1 MSENVDLV
9 RSIYADWERGDFSR
23 DNWADPALEL
33 VRPESLDGDAL
44 KGRDASSGGWR
55 EWLGAW
61 KDFRA
66 EARDYRGLD
75 DERVVV
81 FGRMRGIGRLT
92 GTSTD
97 TETVN
102 VFEIRDRTVVRLVLY
117 SNRQR
122 ALADL
127 GLEE

>member
-1 MSENVDLV
+1 MSANLELV
-9 RSIYADWERGDFSR
+9 RSIYADWARGDFTHA
-23 DNWADPALEL
+23 DWADPAIEL

-44 KGRDASSGGWR
+44 IGRDASSGGWR
-55 EWLGAW
+55 EWLDAW

-66 EARDYRGLD
+66 EAHDYRVLD
-75 DERVVV
+75 GERVLV
-81 FGRMRGIGRLT
+81 FGRMTGTGRRS

-102 VFEIRDRTVVRLVLY
+102 LFHIRHGRVFRLVLY
-117 SNRQR
+117 SNRGR

-127 GLEE
+127 GLER